1 MLELRLADVRVRL
14 RGVDARVPEVALL
27 ILGCDRISAIG
38 TPASSP
44 CFRMPTIW
52 LSVKRDFRMGI
63 SWG

>member
-27 ILGCDRISAIG
+27 ILGCDRIS
-38 TPASSP
+38 
-44 CFRMPTIW
+44 
-52 LSVKRDFRMGI
+52 GI

>member
-1 MLELRLADVRVRL
+1 MLELRRADVRVRL

-27 ILGCDRISAIG
+27 ILGCRRISAIG

-44 CFRMPTIW
+44 CFRAIW

-63 SWG
+63 SLG